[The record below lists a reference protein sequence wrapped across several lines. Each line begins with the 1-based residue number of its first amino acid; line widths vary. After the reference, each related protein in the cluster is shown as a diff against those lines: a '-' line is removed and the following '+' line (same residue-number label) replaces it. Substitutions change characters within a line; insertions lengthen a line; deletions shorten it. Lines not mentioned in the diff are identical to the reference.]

1 MHSGKVLSSLRCR
14 VEVKVSIECSIVVR
28 MGERSPGAG
37 VMASSECCIE
47 GWGKGGFNFQELSTT
62 ANPDV
67 LCVQ

>member
-1 MHSGKVLSSLRCR
+1 
-14 VEVKVSIECSIVVR
+14 
-28 MGERSPGAG
+28 
-37 VMASSECCIE
+37 MASSECCIE